1 MQKSPCNRGRPALRL
16 KNITPQVRE
25 IVEQSGVRNGSVLVY
40 SPHTTCSVQIQEYS
54 DGQTYYGVE
63 LIMQDLVNALAK
75 IIPTCT
81 NEGQYLHPCFEHIDQ
96 AAKLRGEKPFWSL
109 NTGRASA
116 LGADGTLGA
125 DPDHRR
131 RNAAWRIR
139 HDLVRRLGPGAGAPA
154 HGDRSGSGRIIRE
167 NAKIGAFASARGA
180 GVNAH
185 FATMPGA
192 RGRQV

>member
-1 MQKSPCNRGRPALRL
+1 MVFNAKIPVQSRQTRPTFE
-16 KNITPQVRE
+16 NITPQVRE

-109 NTGRASA
+109 NTDAHLRSVLMGRSVQIPIIDGEMQ
-116 LGADGTLGA
+116 LGEFGMIWFGDW
-125 DPDHRR
+125 DQ
-131 RNAAWRIR
+131 
-139 HDLVRRLGPGAGAPA
+139 VRARLRTA
-154 HGDRSGSGRIIRE
+154 I
-167 NAKIGAFASARGA
+167 
-180 GVNAH
+180 V
-185 FATMPGA
+185 
-192 RGRQV
+192 QVQGE